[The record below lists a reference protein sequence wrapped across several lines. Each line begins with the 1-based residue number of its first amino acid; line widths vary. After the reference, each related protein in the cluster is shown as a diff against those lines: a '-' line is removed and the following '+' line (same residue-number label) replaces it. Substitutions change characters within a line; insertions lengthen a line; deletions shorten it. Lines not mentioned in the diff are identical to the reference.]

1 MTIHV
6 GQITSEVR
14 AAPAAGPTDAAAGE
28 AGSVWD
34 ERVRVAAALQ
44 RVARD
49 RRRTA
54 TGLADD

>member
-1 MTIHV
+1 MSIHV

-14 AAPAAGPTDAAAGE
+14 AAPAAGVPDDASGDAS
-28 AGSVWD
+28 SVWD
-34 ERVRVAAALQ
+34 ERVRIAAALE

-54 TGLADD
+54 TGRADD

>member
-1 MTIHV
+1 MSIHV

-14 AAPAAGPTDAAAGE
+14 AAPAAGPPDASSGDAS
-28 AGSVWD
+28 SVWD
-34 ERVRVAAALQ
+34 ERVRIAAALQ

>member
-1 MTIHV
+1 MSIHV

-14 AAPAAGPTDAAAGE
+14 AAPAAGPADDASSDAS
-28 AGSVWD
+28 SVWD
-34 ERVRVAAALQ
+34 ERVRVAGALQ
-44 RVARD
+44 RAARD

>member
-1 MTIHV
+1 MNVHV

-14 AAPAAGPTDAAAGE
+14 ATPSPGSDGPASGDE
-28 AGSVWD
+28 ASVWD
-34 ERVRVAAALQ
+34 QRVRAAAALQ

-54 TGLADD
+54 TGRADD